1 MACWLRSRCFSS
13 RMMCPFQDSSDLP
26 PAPGAGG
33 RLPRG
38 DTPRALAVTT
48 AMMPAARR
56 ASCRGQRLTERPEVP
71 GSPALK
77 PRLLSPPPCCS
88 LLLLFTPLLL
98 WFVLLSSLTFGAF
111 LTLLGAETR
120 ARLCGSRPITARS
133 ALKELQTCPT
143 GVFVVPLDMTSAPF
157 SKAFKVLRHC
167 SQLLLCDSVP
177 PGLRAA
183 WGCTCRTEVQVLGG
197 ACCRGP
203 GSHQPC

>member
-1 MACWLRSRCFSS
+1 MLLTPAVVYASSSVVCFVVVVNFWGFSHT
-13 RMMCPFQDSSDLP
+13 
-26 PAPGAGG
+26 AGG
-33 RLPRG
+33 
-38 DTPRALAVTT
+38 
-48 AMMPAARR
+48 
-56 ASCRGQRLTERPEVP
+56 
-71 GSPALK
+71 
-77 PRLLSPPPCCS
+77 
-88 LLLLFTPLLL
+88 
-98 WFVLLSSLTFGAF
+98 
-111 LTLLGAETR
+111 GAEAR

-133 ALKELQTCPT
+133 ALKELQTRPT